1 MMRKTVIALLI
12 VACVLATADT
22 KIGFIDSE
30 RIFEGYQATR
40 AANVEF
46 NEFVTLYRDSAA
58 TLKQN
63 IQNLKNELE
72 GQTLVLSE
80 EARLRK
86 LDEIETLTSEY
97 NAFLDE
103 VFGSGGKIE
112 QKNDVLIAPLL
123 KDINES
129 VAKIAETEGFSL
141 VIDLSEGVY
150 YASSELDLTD
160 LVIDDLNLEY
170 GPQTTAGEV
179 TKAIA
184 IFPFREE
191 NTQAYDA
198 GLGDRAQDELYE
210 VISIFSQDFK
220 IIDKTSVR
228 GRIFQQGYGRDIT
241 EDQAYS
247 VGEHLLADYIIV
259 GSISKFA
266 TKIDY
271 TMSVKQVATKTEIG
285 RRSNSVTE
293 EIRLT
298 EQLNSD
304 LRALIEMVKRQ

>member
-1 MMRKTVIALLI
+1 MRKIVIPLLI
-12 VACVLATADT
+12 VAGMVFAAET
-22 KIGFIDSE
+22 KIGFVDSE
-30 RIFEGYQATR
+30 RIFEEYQATR

-46 NEFVTLYRDSAA
+46 NEFVAQYRDSAA

-63 IQNLKNELE
+63 IQNLKTELE
-72 GQTLVLSE
+72 GQKLVLSE

-86 LDEIETLTSEY
+86 LDEIETLTNAY
-97 NAFLDE
+97 NLFLDE

-123 KDINES
+123 KEINES
-129 VAKIAETEGFSL
+129 VAKIAETEGFTL
-141 VIDLSEGVY
+141 IIDLSEGVF

-170 GPQTTAGEV
+170 GPQTPAGEV

-184 IFPFREE
+184 LFPFREE
-191 NTQAYDA
+191 NTEAYA
-198 GLGDRAQDELYE
+198 AKLGDRSQDELYE
-210 VISIFSQDFK
+210 IISVFSQDFK

-228 GRIFQQGYGRDIT
+228 GRIVQQGYGRDIT

-247 VGEHLLADYIIV
+247 VGEYLIADYIIV

-271 TMSVKQVATKTEIG
+271 TMSLKEVETRTDIG
-285 RRSNSVTE
+285 KRSNSVTE
-293 EIRLT
+293 EIRLS

-304 LRALIEMVKRQ
+304 LRALIEMVRKQ

>member
-1 MMRKTVIALLI
+1 MRKAVIPLLI
-12 VACVLATADT
+12 VACVLSAAET
-22 KIGFIDSE
+22 KIGFVDSE
-30 RIFEGYQATR
+30 RIFEEYQATR

-46 NEFVTLYRDSAA
+46 NEFVAQYRDSAA

-63 IQNLKNELE
+63 IENLKNELE
-72 GQTLVLSE
+72 GQKLVLSE

-86 LDEIETLTSEY
+86 LDEIETLTNAY
-97 NAFLDE
+97 NAFLDD

-123 KDINES
+123 KEINES

-141 VIDLSEGVY
+141 IIDLSEGVF
-150 YASSELDLTD
+150 YASNELDLTD

-170 GPQTTAGEV
+170 GPQTPAGEV
-179 TKAIA
+179 SKAIA
-184 IFPFREE
+184 IFPFREK

-198 GLGDRAQDELYE
+198 KLGDRAQEELYN
-210 VISIFSQDFK
+210 IIATFSQDFK

-228 GRIFQQGYGRDIT
+228 QRIVQQGYGRDIT
-241 EDQAYS
+241 DDQAYS
-247 VGEHLLADYIIV
+247 VGDYLIADYIIV

-271 TMSVKQVATKTEIG
+271 TMSLKDVATRADRG
-285 RRSNSVTE
+285 QRNNSVTE
-293 EIRLT
+293 EIRLS
-298 EQLNSD
+298 EQMNSD
-304 LRALIEMVKRQ
+304 LRALIEIIKKQ